1 MNLKKSVIIAIILFI
16 AAISS
21 WELYWRSEGYMPN
34 IEDDNALWAVQRAK
48 VNEATS
54 NEVVLFGSSRVLFDF
69 QLDDWESETGI
80 RPIQLATAGA
90 SPLPA
95 FRDLVENTNF
105 KGTVIVGVTPGLFF
119 STTYPMASP
128 WNRIQSRVNYYYDR
142 TYAQRINHT
151 LSIPLQSSFAFLR
164 ADDEEWTDDLNLK
177 ALVAR
182 FKTGV
187 RANSQMPPFYRF
199 ATISTERNVMM
210 SNKTARDTAFA
221 NTIKRVW
228 GFLGSTAPPP
238 DKIATM
244 AFFMEDVQNF
254 KARGG
259 NLILVRCPSTGGVRA
274 GENMGLPRAQF
285 WDELVV
291 AANVKAYHF
300 DDFEQLKR
308 LDCPEWSHL
317 SAEGATIFTT
327 EIAKIMISD
336 HAITNIKIN

>member
-1 MNLKKSVIIAIILFI
+1 MNLKKSVIIAVIIFI
-16 AAISS
+16 AVISS
-21 WELYWRSEGYMPN
+21 WELYWRFQGHKPN

-48 VNEATS
+48 VDKLTS
-54 NEVVLFGSSRVLFDF
+54 NDVILFGSSRVLFDF
-69 QLDDWESETGI
+69 QLDAWEAETGT
-80 RPIQLATAGA
+80 RPVQLATAGA

-119 STTYPMASP
+119 STTYPLAFP
-128 WNRIQSRVNYYYDR
+128 WKRIQSRVDYFFDR

-164 ADDEEWTDDLNLK
+164 ADDEEWADDLNLK
-177 ALVAR
+177 ALIAR
-182 FKTGV
+182 FKTGY
-187 RANSQMPPFYRF
+187 RTKHKMPPFYRF
-199 ATISTERNVMM
+199 SDISIERNVTM
-210 SNKTARDTAFA
+210 SNKTAQDTAFA
-221 NTIKRVW
+221 STIKRVW
-228 GFLGSTAPPP
+228 RFFGSTVPPP

-259 NLILVRCPSTGGVRA
+259 NLILVRCPSTGGVRV
-274 GENMGLPRAQF
+274 GENMGFPRAQY

-291 AANVKAYHF
+291 ATGVKSYHF
-300 DDFEQLKR
+300 EDYKQLKQ

-317 SAEGATIFTT
+317 SAEGANIFTT

-336 HAITNIKIN
+336 NALINLKTN